1 MEEKEN
7 SNTKKISSSKVNFTL
22 KSENTSYDFTLITKG
37 DELTFKF
44 EDLKE
49 FPVKLYELKIQF
61 EKFRQLNE
69 NFMVFKRPDRFVG
82 AIKRCIQ
89 SENYS
94 VSFNKEENEII
105 FEIKNELFEDGG
117 AKINVPEQ
125 KQSLETQVESL
136 TKTISELRKEIQNIK
151 IKTLE
156 KDEAAIKSFQQ
167 SSILKDEEKKIISKW
182 IHPNKVIRFNML
194 FSTDQDGDSASTFH
208 YYCDGIFPTV
218 TIILDTSG
226 RRFGGFTTHDW
237 SQSPIGGNNTRAPE
251 SFIFN
256 LSNNKKFELID
267 QIDTNAILKSNSYG
281 PVFGG
286 GYDICLY
293 NSCKSNN
300 SSYCNNGGSY
310 DSGDSNILGDK
321 GTTNFQVSS
330 YEVYQV
336 IFE

>member
-22 KSENTSYDFTLITKG
+22 KSENTSYDFTLITKE

-94 VSFNKEENEII
+94 VSFNKDENEII

-117 AKINVPEQ
+117 AKINIPEQ

-136 TKTISELRKEIQNIK
+136 TKTVSELRKEILSLKNRE
-151 IKTLE
+151 LE
-156 KDEAAIKSFQQ
+156 KDEAAIKSFQGTT
-167 SSILKDEEKKIISKW
+167 ILKDEEKKIISKW
-182 IHPNKVIRFNML
+182 IHQNKVISFNML
-194 FSTDQDGDSASTFH
+194 YSTDKDGDSASTFH
-208 YYCDGIFPTV
+208 YYCDGIFPTLTV
-218 TIILDTSG
+218 ILDTSG
-226 RRFGGFTTHDW
+226 RKFGGYTT
-237 SQSPIGGNNTRAPE
+237 QSWLQHSASSSYARGQG

-256 LSNNKKFELID
+256 LSKNKKFGLVN
-267 QIDTNAILKSNSYG
+267 QINTNAIYKHNSYG
-281 PVFGG
+281 PTFGG
-286 GYDICLY
+286 GHDIVLY

-300 SSYCNNGGSY
+300 NSYCNKNSY
-310 DSGDSNILGDK
+310 NSGETNILGEN
-321 GTTNFQVSS
+321 GTTKFQVTS